1 MFPARTLCPRARA
14 IISWLEMGVPEER
27 ASGGKLER
35 RHFGPLAGVLIFLV
49 YFLGHFA
56 GYVVAHLLDRI
67 SGEGFGHIDSA
78 GVLFGFVGGL
88 VSVMLLARYYLGG
101 SLRRLGR
108 QGLGLV
114 EASWRHIAIGALAGA
129 VLAIGAAAIS
139 TQVAVPS
146 DSPSNAILRRMVSS
160 FDLCFLA
167 FILLIIGVTPLFEE
181 FVFRG
186 VIFQAFARGW
196 GKRAAVAIQ
205 ALLFVAVHPRV
216 WNYWPGLLSIATLAI
231 IAAVARIRTGSL
243 APSVSIHMAYNGVFV
258 VRALYM
264 HLRT

>member
-1 MFPARTLCPRARA
+1 MRYGVQCCSLPRA
-14 IISWLEMGVPEER
+14 IIPCLGMSTPEKKAHQGEPQ
-27 ASGGKLER
+27 SR
-35 RHFGPLAGVLIFLV
+35 RFGPLAGVLIFLV
-49 YFLGHFA
+49 YYLGHI
-56 GYVVAHLLDRI
+56 GGSVVAYLLDWI
-67 SGEGFGHIDSA
+67 FGEGFRHIDSA
-78 GVLFGFVGGL
+78 SVLFGFVGGL
-88 VSVMLLARYYLGG
+88 VSVMLLARYYMGG
-101 SLRRLGR
+101 SLRWLGR

-129 VLAIGAAAIS
+129 VLAIGAAAIR

-146 DSPSNAILRRMVSS
+146 DLPPNAMLRMVSS

-167 FILLIIGVTPLFEE
+167 WILLIIGVTPLFEE

-205 ALLFVAVHPRV
+205 ALLFVAMHPHV
-216 WNYWPGLLSIATLAI
+216 WNYWPGLLSIATFAV

-243 APSVSIHMAYNGVFV
+243 AASVSIHMAYNCVFV